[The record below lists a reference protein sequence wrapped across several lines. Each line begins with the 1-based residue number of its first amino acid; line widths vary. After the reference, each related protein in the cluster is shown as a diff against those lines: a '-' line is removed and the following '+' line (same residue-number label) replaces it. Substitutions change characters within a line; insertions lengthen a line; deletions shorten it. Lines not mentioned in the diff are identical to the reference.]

1 MKQFQ
6 LACSNGLGL
15 NPYTDET
22 SIARSAGLNPVCSLL
37 GEITNHSTF
46 AKFVLNPLHSV
57 FPGLRYGSPV
67 ASNQVARGYFF
78 GDDDDIPCAIDA
90 RLLKIMSIAEQ
101 QLTTSN
107 DIKSQI
113 CETLSMLRIPI
124 VNKFV
129 DHMAMVLKSTNAS
142 VSKIHK
148 DPLDDMELK
157 IPDII
162 YDEKARRMRDCLH
175 NLIEF
180 EPDKFY
186 LLLWKIIDSEPF
198 QRLRRIRQLGFSEFV
213 YPSAKHCRFQHS
225 LGVFYN
231 ACRLIEKIRKILGK
245 DFNQERAEVAIIA
258 ALVHDIGHGPYS
270 HAFESVG
277 RELGF
282 KFARHEEVS
291 EEIIRNSK
299 IGTYLNEHRKGLAEQ
314 VANTVGA
321 KIPLDIYATIVSSQF
336 DADRLDY
343 LERDQLMTGSRNS
356 QIDLTWLISNIE
368 IRKIPVEIEPGR
380 IEEVET
386 IVFSSKAKLA
396 LQTYILGLFNLYNS
410 VYFHPV
416 TRSAEQIFKHLLLR
430 IHKLIQRGDV
440 DKIALHTDHPIVCF
454 FQDPD
459 YIENVLALDDNV
471 VSSALLDLM
480 KSKDKFVAKLAF
492 MLRNRR
498 LPKAFD
504 VRERVK
510 EYFQG
515 DEFKGL
521 TKEKR
526 NKLIDDSVDQYWEQL
541 QKFIKK
547 SNLGE
552 LVWLDSGSRT
562 AYKPISK
569 KPGKLD
575 TIQVLENG
583 KVFGIEE
590 LSVAVEVVEEYK
602 FERVY
607 LPFEN
612 LEISNFLNSQIT
624 ICCKE
629 VSQNGM

>member
-6 LACSNGLGL
+6 LACSNGLGF
-15 NPYTDET
+15 NPFTDET
-22 SIARSAGLNPVCSLL
+22 SIARSAGLNPVSSLL
-37 GEITNHSTF
+37 GEIRNHPTF
-46 AKFVLNPLHSV
+46 AKFVLNPLHSA
-57 FPGLRYGSPV
+57 FPGLRFSSPV
-67 ASNQVARGYFF
+67 ALNQVARGCFF
-78 GDDDDIPCAIDA
+78 DDDDDIPCAIDA

-107 DIKSQI
+107 DIKSRI
-113 CETLSMLRIPI
+113 CETLSMLRIPV
-124 VNKFV
+124 VNKIV
-129 DHMAMVLKSTNAS
+129 DHMVMVFENANLS
-142 VSKIHK
+142 ASKIHE
-148 DPLDDMELK
+148 DPLNNMELK
-157 IPDII
+157 IPDVI

-198 QRLRRIRQLGFSEFV
+198 QRLRRIKQLGFSEFV
-213 YPSAKHCRFQHS
+213 YPSAKHCRFEHS

-231 ACRLIEKIRKILGK
+231 ACRLIEKIRKKRGK

-282 KFARHEEVS
+282 VYAKHEDVS
-291 EEIIRNSK
+291 REIILNSE
-299 IGTYLNEHRKGLAEQ
+299 IGTYLNDHRKGFADLVADMVVAES
-314 VANTVGA
+314 
-321 KIPLDIYATIVSSQF
+321 PLDIYTTIVSSQF

-356 QIDLTWLISNIE
+356 QIDLNWLISNIE
-368 IRKIPVEIEPGR
+368 IRKTPVEIEPGV

-386 IVFSSKAKLA
+386 IIFNSKAKLA
-396 LQTYILGLFNLYNS
+396 LQTYILGLFNLYAS

-416 TRSAEQIFKHLLLR
+416 TRSAEQVFKHLLLR
-430 IHKLIQRGDV
+430 IHKLIQRGDME
-440 DKIALHTDHPIVCF
+440 KIALHSNHPIMCF
-454 FQDPD
+454 FQNPHT
-459 YIENVLALDDNV
+459 IENVLALDDNV
-471 VSSALLDLM
+471 ISSALWDLM

-504 VRERVK
+504 VREQVK

-515 DEFKGL
+515 DEFRGL

-526 NKLIDDSVDQYWEQL
+526 NKLIDESVVHFKERL
-541 QKFIKK
+541 QGHTKK
-547 SNLGE
+547 LNLGE

-562 AYKPISK
+562 AYKSISK
-569 KPGKLD
+569 KPNKLD
-575 TIQVLENG
+575 TIQVFENG

-590 LSVAVEVVEEYK
+590 LSVAVEMVEKYK

-612 LEISNFLNSQIT
+612 TEISNYLNSQIT
-624 ICCKE
+624 NCCKE